1 MFEFFAVVLI
11 LFGSAIFLL
20 AFKPGY
26 QKIGPIIVGVLII
39 ALGFKILPAQ
49 KKDEPDIYYRK

>member
-26 QKIGPIIVGVLII
+26 QKIGPIIVGEEYKRGRVRYI
-39 ALGFKILPAQ
+39 FPKS
-49 KKDEPDIYYRK
+49 